1 MGDTSGNLAP
11 LASGPSNG
19 ITLLLPPPFAR
30 MLGEARHGCPF
41 PQEARAHGGPEPRR
55 ARGESQQRQSL
66 QGTRSGSVW
75 KVAFGDTSTH
85 VAIFIGERGRVF
97 LNGCNFWLFPS
108 KRNFSFLF
116 ISPCLCFLH
125 TSSVRTH
132 TCTHGC
138 ARGPETHAH
147 THAQKGGP
155 LVQQLLSH
163 DSPWLTLAS
172 LA

>member
-1 MGDTSGNLAP
+1 
-11 LASGPSNG
+11 
-19 ITLLLPPPFAR
+19 

-41 PQEARAHGGPEPRR
+41 PQEVRAHGGPEPRR

-66 QGTRSGSVW
+66 QVTRSGSVW

-116 ISPCLCFLH
+116 LSPCLCFLH
-125 TSSVRTH
+125 TSSV
-132 TCTHGC
+132 CTHGC
-138 ARGPETHAH
+138 ARRPRNTRTCPHAERR
-147 THAQKGGP
+147 TLGSTTTIPRLSVVDSCLSSMADRQTDRKAERGNGGK
-155 LVQQLLSH
+155 
-163 DSPWLTLAS
+163 S
-172 LA
+172 LEEIVGWIIYFFLPT